1 MPSELRLLGPLWIG
15 AGCECVEGGS
25 TGSQRLAREL
35 TPAVAPGDPFR
46 GARPVGPV
54 PQALNDTLGQV
65 TQVAGAFH
73 LVRLA
78 NTKLDECRRRVQNE
92 TVGPPG
98 PQRRRALSGPAA
110 ADQEPRA
117 PSTTVATPSCGAWST
132 DRLRVPPLR
141 ALPHPGLAPR
151 RQAQL
156 GEIPHRYSP
165 LQSDEPCCRSRWF
178 VAVTVGV
185 WVWSHTRLLVGAVMC
200 TVR

>member
-1 MPSELRLLGPLWIG
+1 VRRGRIHRVPALGSRADPSRG
-15 AGCECVEGGS
+15 ARRSVSGCS
-25 TGSQRLAREL
+25 TCRACTASPQRHTR
-35 TPAVAPGDPFR
+35 PGDP
-46 GARPVGPV
+46 GGWCV
-54 PQALNDTLGQV
+54 PSREAGQHETRRV
-65 TQVAGAFH
+65 PAG
-73 LVRLA
+73 
-78 NTKLDECRRRVQNE
+78 VQNE